1 MVQRPPVP
9 TLPIDPLL
17 PEIAAHVLAH
27 PCLVIEAAPGAGKTT
42 RVPPALLDLWP
53 DGDVVVLEPRRLAA
67 HLSAAR
73 VAEERGEALGG
84 TVGVQ
89 LRFDSICGEKTRLRY
104 VTEGVLLRQLL
115 SNPLLRGVRAVVLDE
130 FHERHLQAD
139 LALALLRRLQQGER
153 PDLRIIVMSA
163 TLASAQ
169 VAAFLDNC
177 PVVRSQGRSFEV
189 SVTHKAQPSADPLSK
204 QVRQALR
211 ELIVSEANEPA
222 TSGSHGDILVFL
234 PGGAEIR
241 RCQEDLTELAAQLDL
256 AVLPLHGDLPLSEQ
270 RHAVAP
276 RKLGE
281 RRKVIL
287 STNVA
292 ETSVTIDGVTAVID
306 SGLAR
311 IAGHAHWSGLPTLR
325 VQPICRAAAAQ
336 RAGRAGRTQP
346 GRCIRLYTRHD
357 HDLRPEFEQPEIRR
371 IDLAEL
377 LLTLHAIA
385 LPLTA
390 LAFLDAPLPA
400 SVDAAEQLLIRLGA
414 LRPAAPLQ
422 AASPGEAVTTTKT
435 KSTTAR
441 PLGADDGTRIT
452 ELGHRLA
459 QLPVHPRLGRL
470 LCAGHELGI
479 GEDAAAAAA
488 LLSERDIRLAQ
499 RSLTGGRGQAEV
511 CGPSDVSHLLE
522 LLALAQAGRLS
533 RGALA
538 REGLDPDAVQTV
550 ERARQKLVRLLKGTG
565 GPRLRD
571 PRLREQ
577 ALQKALLAAYP
588 DRVARRRPRPAGE
601 TAEFVLAAGGSATL
615 SPSSVVRE
623 VELAVL
629 IDVEDRTA
637 AGGRGGRVM
646 VRTASAITAD
656 WLLEL
661 PGDCI
666 HETAEPQWNSD
677 AERIELVRRL
687 QYEQLVLDES
697 RTAGD
702 GGDAAQVELLVS
714 KLQAAQLMIFSDG
727 EAFPPWAAKL
737 AFIAEHCPEVGL
749 HSMTPDAL
757 FQVLRRL
764 CTGRASF
771 AELRHESLI
780 NAVAAHL
787 EEELRAAGKPLSA
800 PVPQLV
806 ARLAPDHL
814 TLPSGRRARI
824 HYPTGQPP
832 WLESRLQDFFGMAQ
846 GPTVAG
852 GRVPVVLHLLA
863 PNQRAVQV
871 TTDLPGFWVRH
882 YPAIRKELARRY
894 PKHAWPLSPAT
905 E

>member
-1 MVQRPPVP
+1 MVQRPEVP
-9 TLPIDPLL
+9 TLPIDTLL
-17 PEIAAHVLAH
+17 PEIAAQVLAH

-42 RVPPALLDLWP
+42 RVPPRLLELWP

-115 SNPLLRGVRAVVLDE
+115 SNPTLRGVQAVVLDE

-139 LALALLRRLQQGER
+139 LALALLRRLQRGAR
-153 PDLRIIVMSA
+153 PDLRIVVMSA

-169 VAAFLDNC
+169 VAAFLDDC

-189 SVTHKAQPSADPLSK
+189 GVTHQAQPSAEPLGK

-211 ELIVSEANEPA
+211 ELIVSEAGLPA
-222 TSGSHGDILVFL
+222 KSGSHGDILVFL

-241 RCQEDLTELAAQLDL
+241 RCQEDLAELAAQLDL
-256 AVLPLHGDLPLSEQ
+256 AVLPLHGDLPLTEQ
-270 RHAVAP
+270 RRAVAP
-276 RKLGE
+276 RQPGE

-357 HDLRPEFEQPEIRR
+357 HDSRPEFELPEIRR

-377 LLTLHAIA
+377 LLTLHAIE
-385 LPLTA
+385 LPLA
-390 LAFLDAPLPA
+390 ELAFLDAPLPA

-414 LRPAAPLQ
+414 LVPVALSVPAA
-422 AASPGEAVTTTKT
+422 AAGDAAAPNKT
-435 KSTTAR
+435 GGTAGG
-441 PLGADDGTRIT
+441 GAKIT
-452 ELGHRLA
+452 ELGQRLA

-470 LCAGHELGI
+470 LCAGHELGV

-488 LLSERDIRLAQ
+488 LLSERDIRLGQ
-499 RSLTGGRGQAEV
+499 RSLSGGQRQAEV
-511 CGPSDVSHLLE
+511 FGPSDVTHLLE

-533 RGALA
+533 RAALG

-550 ERARQKLVRLLKGTG
+550 ERARQKLVRLPKGTA
-565 GPRLRD
+565 GPRLRE

-601 TAEFVLAAGGSATL
+601 TPEFVLAAGGSAVL

-637 AGGRGGRVM
+637 AGGRGGRVV
-646 VRTASAITAD
+646 VRTASAIEAD
-656 WLLEL
+656 WLIEL
-661 PGDCI
+661 PGDCV

-714 KLQAAQLMIFSDG
+714 KLNAAQLMIFSDG
-727 EAFPPWAAKL
+727 EVYPQWAAKL
-737 AFIAEHCPEVGL
+737 GFVAQHCPEVGIRPINPAEL
-749 HSMTPDAL
+749 D
-757 FQVLRRL
+757 QVLRRL
-764 CTGRASF
+764 ATGRASF
-771 AELRHESLI
+771 AELRHESLV

-787 EEELRAAGKPLSA
+787 EAALRAEGKPLSA
-800 PVPQLV
+800 PATQLV

-814 TLPSGRRARI
+814 TLPSGRRTRI
-824 HYPTGQPP
+824 HYPAGQPP

>member
-1 MVQRPPVP
+1 MAERPSLSP
-9 TLPIDPLL
+9 LPIDALL
-17 PEIAAHVLAH
+17 PEIAELASAHR
-27 PCLVIEAAPGAGKTT
+27 CLVIEAAPGAGKTT
-42 RVPPALLDLWP
+42 RVPPRLLELWP

-104 VTEGVLLRQLL
+104 VTEGVLLRQML
-115 SNPLLRGVRAVVLDE
+115 SDPLLRGVRAVVLDE

-153 PDLRIIVMSA
+153 RDLRIVVMSA
-163 TLASAQ
+163 TLATAQ
-169 VAAFLDNC
+169 VAAFLDDC
-177 PVVRSQGRSFEV
+177 PIVRSQGRSFAV
-189 SVTHKAQPSADPLSK
+189 SVQHLPQPSAEPLNK

-211 ELIVSEANEPA
+211 ELVRSEESESA
-222 TSGSHGDILVFL
+222 GGRGGDILVFL
-234 PGGAEIR
+234 PGGGEIR
-241 RCQEDLTELAAQLDL
+241 RCQEDLAELAAQLDL

-270 RHAVAP
+270 RRAVAP
-276 RKLGE
+276 RLPGE

-306 SGLAR
+306 CGLAR

-357 HDLRPEFEQPEIRR
+357 HDQRPEFEAPEIRR
-371 IDLAEL
+371 VDLAEL
-377 LLTLHAIA
+377 LLTLHAA
-385 LPLTA
+385 GLRLSE
-390 LAFLDAPLPA
+390 LGFLEPPQPA
-400 SVDAAEQLLIRLGA
+400 AVEAAQQQLFRLGA
-414 LRPAAPLQ
+414 LNLGRRPAAPASARDS
-422 AASPGEAVTTTKT
+422 AAAVA
-435 KSTTAR
+435 STSDAADSIT
-441 PLGADDGTRIT
+441 PLGR
-452 ELGHRLA
+452 RLA
-459 QLPVHPRLGRL
+459 RLPVHPRLGRL
-470 LCAGHELGI
+470 LCAGHELGV
-479 GEDAAAAAA
+479 GDDAAAAAA
-488 LLSERDIRLAQ
+488 LLSERDIRLAH
-499 RSLTGGRGQAEV
+499 RSLAGGRAQAEV
-511 CGPSDVSHLLE
+511 CAPSDVGHVLE

-533 RGALA
+533 RAALM
-538 REGLDPDAVQTV
+538 REGLDPDAVHNV
-550 ERARQKLVRLLKGTG
+550 ERARQKLVRLLGPAS
-565 GPRLRD
+565 GPR
-571 PRLREQ
+571 PRTPEQRER

-601 TAEFVLAAGGSATL
+601 AQEFVLAAGGSAVL
-615 SPSSVVRE
+615 SPSSVARE
-623 VELAVL
+623 VDLAVL
-629 IDVEDRTA
+629 IDVEDRSA
-637 AGGRGGRVM
+637 AGGRGGRVV
-646 VRTASAITAD
+646 VRTASAIEPD

-661 PGDCI
+661 PGDCL
-666 HETAEPQWNSD
+666 HETTEPLWNAD
-677 AERIELVRRL
+677 AERVEVVRRL

-697 RTAGD
+697 RIAGD
-702 GGDAAQVELLVS
+702 GGDAAQIELLLS
-714 KLQAAQLMIFSDG
+714 KVKAAPLSVCSDA
-727 EAFPPWAAKL
+727 EAYAQWESKL
-737 AFIAEHCPEVGL
+737 AFLAEHCPELGL
-749 HSMTPDAL
+749 RPPAAPEL
-757 FQVLRRL
+757 EAVLRRL

-780 NAVAAHL
+780 SAVAAQL
-787 EEELRAAGKPLSA
+787 ETD
-800 PVPQLV
+800 PQLV
-806 ARLAPDHL
+806 ARLAPDYL
-814 TLPSGRRARI
+814 TLPRGRRVRI
-824 HYPTGQPP
+824 HYAAGQPP
-832 WLESRLQDFFGMAQ
+832 WVESRLQDFFGMTQ

-852 GRVPVVLHLLA
+852 GRVQVVLHLLA